1 MENLGSGDNSTGE
14 DGSGA
19 EFPSSKGE
27 TFHIYVLS
35 FAYGILVVSLVWVSG
50 KPEISFDCFFFLYV
64 PNLSGSIWRKQ
75 NGILLSGDAKEL
87 VFSRVRG
94 CSQFCVTLN

>member
-50 KPEISFDCFFFLYV
+50 KPEISFDCFFFSCMCQIYLGVYGE
-64 PNLSGSIWRKQ
+64 NRM
-75 NGILLSGDAKEL
+75 A
-87 VFSRVRG
+87 F
-94 CSQFCVTLN
+94 F

>member
-1 MENLGSGDNSTGE
+1 MENTGSGDNSTGE
-14 DGSGA
+14 GGSGA
-19 EFPSSKGE
+19 EFPSSRGE

-50 KPEISFDCFFFLYV
+50 KPEISFVFFFLYV
-64 PNLSGSIWRKQ
+64 PNQSGSIWRKQ

-87 VFSRVRG
+87 VFSQDSLLGICTCRNV
-94 CSQFCVTLN
+94 